1 MIIEGGIVI
10 DLASILKG
18 GSGRGIVRMRVGP
31 LVLTG
36 QGESAIFYLS
46 SDALELDE
54 PA

>member
-10 DLASILKG
+10 DLAWILKG
-18 GSGRGIVRMRVGP
+18 GSGMGFIRIRVRP

-36 QGESAIFYLS
+36 PGESAIFYLS